1 MSEPAET
8 ARLPRRIGIGGA
20 LLLAFN
26 GAIGA
31 SIFALPGTLA
41 EDFGTFA
48 PWLFPL
54 VGLASLLIAIPFS
67 RSVAA
72 FPESGGPATYGRVFG
87 KLAGFELGWI
97 YYIARATAFAANLNV
112 LASYLARWWIG
123 ADQGPIRISLLLAF
137 VTAFTVINIAGMRG
151 AMRVLGGLTFLKTL
165 PLLFVAIA
173 ALAVAGV
180 PAPGAPPL
188 ITDVEAGVLIV
199 FYAFVGF
206 ENATVTAGETRS
218 PNRTLPQALLGT
230 IGTVALLYFLVQ
242 LAFVAVF
249 PNGLQSGP
257 DAPLLALGEW
267 LIGPI
272 GALLIGVTAVFSTAG
287 NLHSNMTATPRVTFA
302 MAERGELPAW
312 LANIHRGFGTPIA
325 SILFFAVIVAAL
337 AISGS
342 FVWLAVI
349 STLARMI
356 VYSVTILA
364 LPRAPERPSRLTVSH
379 WVISAIGIA
388 ICVLIA
394 AQADGKAWLTLGVL
408 AGAGLLLYLVASVRG
423 TTSKA

>member
-1 MSEPAET
+1 MSE
-8 ARLPRRIGIGGA
+8 RDGLPRRIGIGGA

-41 EDFGTFA
+41 ADFGTSA

-54 VGLASLLIAIPFS
+54 VGIASLLIAVPFS

-112 LASYLARWWIG
+112 LVSYLSRWWLG
-123 ADQGPIRISLLLAF
+123 ADEGPIRIGLLLAF
-137 VTAFTVINIAGMRG
+137 VAGFTAINVAGVRS
-151 AMRVLGGLTFLKTL
+151 AMRVLGALTFLKTL
-165 PLLFVAIA
+165 PLLLIAAA

-180 PAPGAPPL
+180 PAPGPLPPVSH
-188 ITDVEAGVLIV
+188 VEAGVLIV

-206 ENATVTAGETRS
+206 ENATVTAGETKN
-218 PNRTLPQALLGT
+218 PNRTLPCALLGT
-230 IGTVALLYFLVQ
+230 IGTVSILYFFVQ

-249 PNGLQSGP
+249 PTGAESGA

-267 LIGPI
+267 LMGPI

-287 NLHSNMTATPRVTFA
+287 NLHSNMAATPRVTFA
-302 MAERGELPAW
+302 MAERRELPAW
-312 LANIHRGFGTPIA
+312 LAKIHPRFDTPIT
-325 SILFFAVIVAAL
+325 SILFFAALVAAL

-356 VYSVTILA
+356 IYSVTILA
-364 LPRAPERPSRLTVSH
+364 LPRAPERPARLTASH
-379 WVISAIGIA
+379 WLISTIGIL
-388 ICVLIA
+388 ICVLVA
-394 AQADGKAWLTLGVL
+394 AQADAKAWLTLGAL
-408 AGAGLLLYLVASVRG
+408 ASAGLLLYVF
-423 TTSKA
+423 TSTARSSSEA